1 MNTMVRF
8 LLHSLCAVL
17 LLAGCSAIPDK
28 PARATRYDFGPG
40 PDTPAPAA
48 SAAQPPLAPLILAE
62 IETSSAWDGS
72 ALLYR
77 LGYADGHQLLPYAQA
92 RWSAPPPQLVRQRL
106 RELLSRQRP
115 VLDAGES
122 AALGRADGKMPRVLR
137 LQLEEFSHWFETPRE
152 SWGLVR
158 LRATLTENTP
168 AGERLLAQ
176 RGVSVRRP
184 APTPDAPGG
193 VRALA
198 AATDAAAEEIAQWL
212 QQQP

>member
-1 MNTMVRF
+1 MRTALRP
-8 LLHSLCAVL
+8 LLLSACAAL
-17 LLAGCSAIPDK
+17 ALAGCSAIPEK
-28 PARATRYDFGPG
+28 PGRATRYDFGPG
-40 PDTPAPAA
+40 PTAATPAAVP
-48 SAAQPPLAPLILAE
+48 QTLAPLVLAE

-77 LGYADGHQLLPYAQA
+77 LGYADGNQLLPYAQA
-92 RWSAPPPQLVRQRL
+92 RWSAPPPQLIRQRL

-122 AALGRADGKMPRVLR
+122 SALARADGKMPRVLR

-152 SWGLVR
+152 SWGLMR

-176 RGVSVRRP
+176 RSVSVRRP
-184 APTPDAPGG
+184 APSPDAAGG

>member
-1 MNTMVRF
+1 MRTTLRPLF
-8 LLHSLCAVL
+8 LSACAAL
-17 LLAGCSAIPDK
+17 ALAGCSAIPDK
-28 PARATRYDFGPG
+28 PGRATPYDFGPG
-40 PDTPAPAA
+40 PTAAAPTAA
-48 SAAQPPLAPLILAE
+48 PQTLAPLVLAE
-62 IETSSAWDGS
+62 VETSSAWDGS

-77 LGYADGHQLLPYAQA
+77 LGYADGNQLLPYAQA
-92 RWSAPPPQLVRQRL
+92 RWSAPPPQLIRQRL

-122 AALGRADGKMPRVLR
+122 SALARADGKMPRVLR

-152 SWGLVR
+152 SWGLMR

-176 RGVSVRRP
+176 RSVSVRRP
-184 APTPDAPGG
+184 APSPDAAGG

>member
-1 MNTMVRF
+1 MKTNLR
-8 LLHSLCAVL
+8 SL
-17 LLAGCSAIPDK
+17 LLSACAALALAACSSIPDK
-28 PARATRYDFGPG
+28 PGRATRYDFGPG
-40 PDTPAPAA
+40 PVAAAPAA
-48 SAAQPPLAPLILAE
+48 APQPLAPLILAE

-92 RWSAPPPQLVRQRL
+92 RWSAPPPQLIRQRL
-106 RELLSRQRP
+106 RELLSRQRA
-115 VLDAGES
+115 VLDGREAS
-122 AALGRADGKMPRVLR
+122 ALARADGKMPRVLR
-137 LQLEEFSHWFETPRE
+137 LHLEEFSHWFETPRE
-152 SWGLVR
+152 SWGLLR

-176 RGVSVRRP
+176 RNVSLRRP
-184 APTPDAPGG
+184 APTPDAAGG

>member
-1 MNTMVRF
+1 MTTMLRS
-8 LLHSLCAVL
+8 LLLSSSAALA
-17 LLAGCSAIPDK
+17 LAGCSAIPDK
-28 PARATRYDFGPG
+28 PGRATRYDFGPG
-40 PDTPAPAA
+40 ATTAAPAA
-48 SAAQPPLAPLILAE
+48 AQAPLAPLILAE

-77 LGYADGHQLLPYAQA
+77 LGYADGNQLLPYAQA
-92 RWSAPPPQLVRQRL
+92 RWSAPPPQLIRQRL
-106 RELLSRQRP
+106 RELLSRQRA

-122 AALGRADGKMPRVLR
+122 SALARADGKMPRVLR

-152 SWGLVR
+152 SWGLLR
-158 LRATLTENTP
+158 LRATLAENTP

-176 RGVSVRRP
+176 RSVSVRRP
-184 APTPDAPGG
+184 APTPDAAGG